1 MIFGRVGLQTSL
13 GKNKL
18 MVYTIGFIWGKLRVA
33 ENKRRATGE
42 GLMFKEQK
50 KTRVSCEECGMA
62 MSALL
67 VHQHI
72 EISHGIVMTHT

>member
-33 ENKRRATGE
+33 ENKQSDGGGVDVQGA
-42 GLMFKEQK
+42 
-50 KTRVSCEECGMA
+50 EENQGK
-62 MSALL
+62 L
-67 VHQHI
+67 
-72 EISHGIVMTHT
+72 